1 MLNRKEKIMAKIIYE
16 VVHYNSFT
24 KEYVVI
30 AMCDTHKEAKELCG
44 KDWNNFVAT
53 KEIEVK

>member
-1 MLNRKEKIMAKIIYE
+1 MAKIIYE
-16 VVHYNSFT
+16 VVHYNTFT
-24 KEYVVI
+24 KEYIVI
-30 AMCDTHKEAKELCG
+30 AMCDTQKEAKELCG

>member
-1 MLNRKEKIMAKIIYE
+1 MAKIIYE
-16 VVHYNSFT
+16 VVHYNTFT
-24 KEYVVI
+24 KSYSVI
-30 AMCDTHKEAKELCG
+30 ATCETQKQAKELCG

>member
-1 MLNRKEKIMAKIIYE
+1 MGKIIYE

-24 KEYVVI
+24 KSYSVI
-30 AMCDTHKEAKELCG
+30 AQCDTQKEAKEIAG

-53 KEIEVK
+53 KSVEVK

>member
-1 MLNRKEKIMAKIIYE
+1 MAKIIYE

-24 KEYVVI
+24 KSYNVI
-30 AMCDTHKEAKELCG
+30 ATCDTQKEAKEIAG